1 VISSFAFVG
10 VAFWVFMAAV
20 VISEDIGK
28 TKRRAADLDLIRFAI
43 EKGQPLDPAIVQ
55 QILAKP
61 TATLFVGG
69 VITIAAGIGLLVFA
83 IFLSRITLHGGWVIA
98 GAGGIAICVGIGLIV
113 SHRLTSSSGPM
124 QVALA

>member
-1 VISSFAFVG
+1 MTSFALVG

-43 EKGQPLDPAIVQ
+43 EKGQPLDALIVQ

-61 TATLFVGG
+61 TQTLFVAG
-69 VITIAAGIGLLVFA
+69 VITIASGLGLFVFSM
-83 IFLSRITLHGGWVIA
+83 FLRQITANGGWAVA
-98 GAGGIAICVGIGLIV
+98 GAGGIAICVGIGLV
-113 SHRLTSSSGPM
+113 TSHRLTRSSERS
-124 QVALA
+124 QAALA